1 MSIQLELPTLTED
14 APRVGEASA
23 RIVNVVR
30 DLADYGLRE
39 VSARQPAPPAK
50 PSSRRDPRRL
60 AIRRIQ
66 RLAACDEDWDG
77 KTDPDPVHDVD
88 HRTSMSDARI
98 ALCAA
103 RGVALDD
110 IDPTTGHDISRPAY
124 ERSRSDWRRHIEQ
137 QGWDVYTAAQYAEV
151 RARWEARRPKWV
163 ADDDWL
169 AGLAGLEDARQALD
183 EARAHIRSAMERAG
197 L

>member
-1 MSIQLELPTLTED
+1 MSIQLELPAFTED

-23 RIVNVVR
+23 RVVNVVR

-39 VSARQPAPPAK
+39 VGARKPATPAK
-50 PSSRRDPRRL
+50 PSPRSDLRRL

-66 RLAACDEDWDG
+66 RLAAFDEGWDR
-77 KTDPDPVHDVD
+77 KADPDPVHDVD

-124 ERSRSDWRRHIEQ
+124 ERSRSEWRRHIEQ

-151 RARWEARRPKWV
+151 RARWEARRPEWV

-169 AGLAGLEDARQALD
+169 AGLTGVEDARQALD
-183 EARAHIRSAMERAG
+183 EARARIRKAVEETR
-197 L
+197 